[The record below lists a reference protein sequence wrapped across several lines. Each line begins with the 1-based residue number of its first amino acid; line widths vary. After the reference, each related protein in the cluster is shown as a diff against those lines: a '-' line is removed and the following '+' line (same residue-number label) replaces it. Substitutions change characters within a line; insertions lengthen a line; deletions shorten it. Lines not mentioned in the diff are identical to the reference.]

1 MATIIDSCKEQAGWG
16 VETAVSAYAASAT
29 LTRANTTLYDLIAAI
44 QDALDPGDDA
54 RVVATVVHM
63 LSAGYIIL
71 PNDMDL
77 KISEQEGE
85 PAMPL

>member
-1 MATIIDSCKEQAGWG
+1 MATIIDSCEEQAGG
-16 VETAVSAYAASAT
+16 CVETAVIAYAAPAT
-29 LTRANTTLYDLIAAI
+29 LARANTTLYDLIAAI
-44 QDALDPGDDA
+44 QDTVGPGDDA

-85 PAMPL
+85 PALPL